1 MRYNQ
6 VKDLIEWAAGYHGRM
21 ARQYSAGAE
30 QAEHERLAMV
40 LTYLADSELKMKT
53 GLEALLH
60 DGSDHRQVLEIWFDD
75 SSDFPQPP
83 ELDALAKQSVAGSI
97 DELTKTAVESHR
109 KLQSLYEHRASRAK
123 IEPEETFFSALAE
136 GHNAEARK
144 LVASMQEFDDI

>member
-6 VKDLIEWAAGYHGRM
+6 VKDLVEWAAGYHGRM
-21 ARQYSAGAE
+21 ARQYSEAAE
-30 QAEHERLAMV
+30 GAEHERLAMA
-40 LTYLADSELKMKT
+40 LTYLANSELKMKT
-53 GLEALLH
+53 GLEGLFH
-60 DGSDHRQVLEIWFDD
+60 DGSDHREVLEIWFDD

-83 ELDALAKQSVAGSI
+83 ELEALAEQTVVGSI
-97 DELTKTAVESHR
+97 DELTETAVESHR

-123 IEPEETFFSALAE
+123 VEPEEIFFNALAE